1 MAPKPD
7 PSSAEL
13 TAALV
18 AMYVLAEQRILE
30 GTTRI
35 LKRSIAAEDGYVVLG
50 QLRSLVRR
58 ILHGLNG
65 ESLATAMVAAATAEG
80 RRDAEK
86 AVSSALAQ
94 IPGGIRAGSAGGS
107 SGLPPAGGLAASG
120 DGFFDLSL
128 SHGERAAQA
137 IRDDVVSSLED
148 VRRRITRL
156 PDDIYKHIAPHGAIY
171 QVLDNNVSPA
181 QAQAMA
187 WRVFASQ
194 GVTGFVDRGGR
205 EWSMSAYVEMAVRT
219 ASTRAFNSSHL
230 DRMQALG
237 VEYFTI
243 PETAHTCPKC
253 FPWQGKVLTAV
264 PIENPAV
271 PVAGTIADAVA
282 AGLWH
287 PNCKHPLLAFYPGYT
302 ILPDVGDWTAEDQR
316 LYELSQKQRRLELDV
331 RKAKRALE
339 YATTPEAAA
348 DASRKVARAQAKVRE
363 FVKVTGFA
371 RQSRREQVDLTD
383 QRIKLTV
390 PR

>member
-7 PSSAEL
+7 PSAAEL

-30 GTTRI
+30 GSTRI
-35 LKRSIAAEDGYVVLG
+35 LRHTVAADSGYVVMG
-50 QLRSLVRR
+50 QLRGLVRR
-58 ILHGLNG
+58 ILAGLQPQG
-65 ESLATAMVAAATAEG
+65 LVTAMVAASTVEG
-80 RRDAEK
+80 RREAER
-86 AVSSALAQ
+86 AVDTALVRAQ
-94 IPGGIRAGSAGGS
+94 GGS
-107 SGLPPAGGLAASG
+107 RGGGDRPPGDSLSAAG

-137 IRDDVVSSLED
+137 IRDDVVSSLDD

-156 PDDIYKHIAPHGAIY
+156 PDDIYKAIAPHGGIY
-171 QVLDNNVSPA
+171 QVLDNNVTPA

-194 GVTGFVDRGGR
+194 GVTGFVDVSGR

-230 DRMQALG
+230 DRMLALG
-237 VEYFTI
+237 VEYFTV
-243 PETAHTCPKC
+243 PFTAHTCPKC
-253 FPWQGKVLTAV
+253 FPWQGKVLTAA

-287 PNCKHPLLAFYPGYT
+287 PNCKHPLTAFFPGHT
-302 ILPDVGDWTAEDQR
+302 VLPEPREWTAEDQR
-316 LYELSQKQRRLELDV
+316 LYELSQRQRRLELAV
-331 RKAKRALE
+331 RKAKRQLE

-348 DASRKVARAQAKVRE
+348 DAAGKVRRAQANMRAFITE
-363 FVKVTGFA
+363 TGFA